1 MDKARH
7 VPDAA
12 PVPLFWRISLFNS
25 VVLIVATALLL
36 GPVTVSTPVL
46 LTEAAILTGGLVV
59 ILVANVVLLRIG
71 LGPLRQLARAMTT
84 TDLLR
89 PRPRV
94 RPKADADGE
103 IAELITTF
111 NTMLDRLE
119 AERVLSAARTLS
131 AQESERHRV
140 AQELYDEVGQTLA
153 AVLLDLKRVADQ
165 APDEVREQLS
175 QVQETTRASLDE
187 IRRIARR
194 LLPGVLEQLGLCSA
208 LRSLSDEF
216 TGPSLT
222 VRHEI
227 ASGLPDLGD
236 NADLVLYRVAQE
248 SLTNAARHSGAR
260 LVVLSLERAG
270 DAVQLRVRD
279 DGRGFDASAEAAE
292 GAGIR
297 GMRERALLIGA
308 DLVLGP
314 AHGGGTE
321 VRLTVPVGVGGP
333 DRIA

>member
-1 MDKARH
+1 M
-7 VPDAA
+7 
-12 PVPLFWRISLFNS
+12 PLFWRISLFNA
-25 VVLIVATALLL
+25 VVLIAATALLL

-46 LTEAAILTGGLVV
+46 LTEAAILTVGLVV
-59 ILVANVVLLRIG
+59 ILTANVLLLRVG
-71 LGPLRQLARAMTT
+71 LGPLRRLAQAMTT

-89 PRPRV
+89 PRV
-94 RPKADADGE
+94 RPKVDGDGE

-119 AERVLSAARTLS
+119 AERALSAARTLS

-175 QVQETTRASLDE
+175 LVQETTRASLDE

-194 LLPGVLEQLGLCSA
+194 LLPGVLEELGLSSA

-248 SLTNAARHSGAR
+248 GLTNAARHAGAR
-260 LVVLSLERAG
+260 LVVLTLERAG
-270 DAVQLRVRD
+270 DAAVRLRVRD
-279 DGRGFDASAEAAE
+279 DGRGFDGSGGTAE

-308 DLVLGP
+308 DLVVGR
-314 AHGGGTE
+314 ARGGGTE
-321 VRLTVPVGVGGP
+321 VRLTVPVG
-333 DRIA
+333 DRVAERVA

>member
-1 MDKARH
+1 MAR

-12 PVPLFWRISLFNS
+12 AVPLFWRISLFNS
-25 VVLIVATALLL
+25 VVLIAATALLL

-46 LTEAAILTGGLVV
+46 LTEAAILTAGLVV
-59 ILVANVVLLRIG
+59 ILIANILLLRIG

-89 PRPRV
+89 PRV
-94 RPKADADGE
+94 RPKVDGDGE

-119 AERVLSAARTLS
+119 AERALSAARTLS

-165 APDEVREQLS
+165 APEEVREQLS

-194 LLPGVLEQLGLCSA
+194 LLPGVLEELGLSSA

-222 VRHEI
+222 VRHDI
-227 ASGLPDLGD
+227 ATGLPGLGD

-248 SLTNAARHSGAR
+248 GLTNAARHSGAR

-270 DAVQLRVRD
+270 DAVRLRVRD
-279 DGRGFDASAEAAE
+279 DGRGFDDSGGAAE

-308 DLVLGP
+308 DLVVGP
-314 AHGGGTE
+314 ARGGGTE
-321 VRLTVPVGVGGP
+321 VRLTVPVGDRVP
-333 DRIA
+333 DRVA

>member
-1 MDKARH
+1 MDCAPC
-7 VPDAA
+7 VADAA
-12 PVPLFWRISLFNS
+12 AVPLFWRISLFNS

-46 LTEAAILTGGLVV
+46 LTEAAILTAGLVV
-59 ILVANVVLLRIG
+59 ILIANVVLLRIG

-89 PRPRV
+89 PRV
-94 RPKADADGE
+94 RPKVDGDGE

-119 AERVLSAARTLS
+119 AERALSAARTLS

-175 QVQETTRASLDE
+175 QVQETTRSSLDE

-194 LLPGVLEQLGLCSA
+194 LLPGVLEELGLCSA

-222 VRHEI
+222 VRHDL
-227 ASGLPDLGD
+227 ASGLPALGD

-248 SLTNAARHSGAR
+248 GLTNAARHSGAR
-260 LVVLSLERAG
+260 LVTLTLERAG
-270 DAVQLRVRD
+270 DAVELRVRD
-279 DGRGFDASAEAAE
+279 DGRGFDGSGDASE

-308 DLVLGP
+308 DLSVGP
-314 AHGGGTE
+314 ARGGGTE
-321 VRLTVPVGVGGP
+321 VRLTVPVGDRVADRVG
-333 DRIA
+333 

>member
-1 MDKARH
+1 M
-7 VPDAA
+7 
-12 PVPLFWRISLFNS
+12 FWRISLFNS
-25 VVLIVATALLL
+25 VVLIAATALLL

-46 LTEAAILTGGLVV
+46 LTEAAILTAGLVV
-59 ILVANVVLLRIG
+59 ILIANILLLRIG

-89 PRPRV
+89 PRV
-94 RPKADADGE
+94 RPKVDGDGE

-119 AERVLSAARTLS
+119 AERALSAARTLS

-165 APDEVREQLS
+165 APEEVREQLS

-194 LLPGVLEQLGLCSA
+194 LLPGVLEELGLSSA

-222 VRHEI
+222 VRHDI
-227 ASGLPDLGD
+227 AAGLPGLGD

-248 SLTNAARHSGAR
+248 GLTNAARHSGAR
-260 LVVLSLERAG
+260 LVVLSLDRAG
-270 DAVQLRVRD
+270 DDAVRLRVRD
-279 DGRGFDASAEAAE
+279 DGRGFDDSGGAAE

-308 DLVLGP
+308 DLVVGP
-314 AHGGGTE
+314 ARGGGTE
-321 VRLTVPVGVGGP
+321 VRLTVPVGDRVP
-333 DRIA
+333 DRVA

>member
-1 MDKARH
+1 M
-7 VPDAA
+7 
-12 PVPLFWRISLFNS
+12 PLFWRISLFNA
-25 VVLIVATALLL
+25 VVLVAATALLL

-46 LTEAAILTGGLVV
+46 LTEAAILTVGLVV
-59 ILVANVVLLRIG
+59 ILIANVLLLRVG
-71 LGPLRQLARAMTT
+71 LGPLRRLAHAMTT

-89 PRPRV
+89 PRV
-94 RPKADADGE
+94 RPKVDGDGE

-119 AERVLSAARTLS
+119 AERALSAARTLS

-175 QVQETTRASLDE
+175 QVQETTRSSLDE

-194 LLPGVLEQLGLCSA
+194 LLPGVLEELGLSSA

-222 VRHEI
+222 VRHDI
-227 ASGLPDLGD
+227 ATGLPDLGD

-248 SLTNAARHSGAR
+248 GLTNAARHAGAR
-260 LVVLSLERAG
+260 LVVLTLERAG
-270 DAVQLRVRD
+270 DAAVRLRVRD
-279 DGRGFDASAEAAE
+279 DGRGFDGSDEDAE

-308 DLVLGP
+308 DLVVGP
-314 AHGGGTE
+314 ARGGGTE
-321 VRLTVPVGVGGP
+321 VRLTVPVG
-333 DRIA
+333 DRVADPVA